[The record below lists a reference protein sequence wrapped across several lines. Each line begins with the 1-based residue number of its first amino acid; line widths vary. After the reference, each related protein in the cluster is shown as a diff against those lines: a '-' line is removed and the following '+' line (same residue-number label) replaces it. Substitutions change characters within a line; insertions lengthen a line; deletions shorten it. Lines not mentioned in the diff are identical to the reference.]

1 MQKRKTK
8 IVRFTK
14 GEKLLYSC
22 AVIALSCSF
31 LIKIFCGAGIGHLNM
46 SVEKLQYNINSQ
58 EKTNE
63 SLTMKINELTSFD
76 NVKSLVKDMGLAY
89 NNENVIIINE

>member
-1 MQKRKTK
+1 MAKKK
-8 IVRFTK
+8 VVRLTK

-22 AVIALSCSF
+22 AIVSLSLTF
-31 LIKIFCGAGIGHLNM
+31 LIKIFCGAGVGHLNM
-46 SVEKLQYNINSQ
+46 SVEKIQYNINTQ

-89 NNENVIIINE
+89 NNENVIIISED

>member
-1 MQKRKTK
+1 MTKKRRLVK
-8 IVRFTK
+8 FTR

-22 AVIALSCSF
+22 GILALSFTF

-46 SVEKLQYNINSQ
+46 SVEKIRYNINTQ
-58 EKTNE
+58 ERTNE

-89 NNENVIIINE
+89 NNENVIIVNED

>member
-1 MQKRKTK
+1 MTKRKTR
-8 IVRFTK
+8 IVKLTK
-14 GEKLLYSC
+14 GEKLLYGC
-22 AVIALSCSF
+22 AIFALSCTF
-31 LIKIFCGAGIGHLNM
+31 LVKIFCGAGVGHLNM
-46 SVEKLQYNINSQ
+46 SVEKLQYNINTQ

-89 NNENVIIINE
+89 NNENVIIISE

>member
-1 MQKRKTK
+1 MQKRRTK
-8 IVRFTK
+8 VVRFTK

-22 AVIALSCSF
+22 AVMALACTF
-31 LIKIFCGAGIGHLNM
+31 LIKIFCGAGVGHLNM
-46 SVEKLQYNINSQ
+46 SVEKLQYNINTQ
-58 EKTNE
+58 QKTNE

>member
-1 MQKRKTK
+1 
-8 IVRFTK
+8 
-14 GEKLLYSC
+14 
-22 AVIALSCSF
+22 

-46 SVEKLQYNINSQ
+46 SVEKIRYNINTQ

-76 NVKSLVKDMGLAY
+76 NVKNLVKDMGLAY
-89 NNENVIIINE
+89 NNENVIIVNED

>member
-1 MQKRKTK
+1 MQKRRTK
-8 IVRFTK
+8 VVRFTK

-22 AVIALSCSF
+22 AVIALACTF
-31 LIKIFCGAGIGHLNM
+31 LIKIFCGAGVGHLNM
-46 SVEKLQYNINSQ
+46 SVEKLQYNINTQ

>member
-1 MQKRKTK
+1 MQKRRTK
-8 IVRFTK
+8 IVRLTK
-14 GEKLLYSC
+14 GEKLLYGC
-22 AVIALSCSF
+22 AVMALTCTF
-31 LIKIFCGAGIGHLNM
+31 LIKIFCGAGVGHLNM
-46 SVEKLQYNINSQ
+46 SVEKLQYNINTQ

-89 NNENVIIINE
+89 NNENVIIINK

>member
-1 MQKRKTK
+1 MQKKRKK
-8 IVRFTK
+8 VVRFTK
-14 GEKLLYSC
+14 GERLLYGC
-22 AVIALSCSF
+22 AIIALSCTF
-31 LIKIFCGAGIGHLNM
+31 LIKIFCGAGVGHLNM
-46 SVEKLQYNINSQ
+46 SVEKLQYNINTQ

-89 NNENVIIINE
+89 NNENVIIISE

>member
-1 MQKRKTK
+1 MQKRKAK
-8 IVRFTK
+8 VVRFTK

-22 AVIALSCSF
+22 AVIALSCTF
-31 LIKIFCGAGIGHLNM
+31 LIKIFCGAGVGHLNM
-46 SVEKLQYNINSQ
+46 SVEKLQYNINTQ

>member
-1 MQKRKTK
+1 MQKRRTK

-14 GEKLLYSC
+14 GEKLLYGC
-22 AVIALSCSF
+22 AVIALTCTF
-31 LIKIFCGAGIGHLNM
+31 LIKIFCGAGVGHLNM
-46 SVEKLQYNINSQ
+46 SVEKLQYNINTQ

-89 NNENVIIINE
+89 NNENVIIINK